1 MLAPR
6 VRSVFDRGVFC
17 HVAVSTASGPH
28 LTPMVFAVAG
38 DRIWVTT
45 SRGTVKA
52 RTWRHDDRVVGLVR
66 AGEDAVAFGGR
77 AIRHDA
83 LDPST
88 WTRSL
93 LESPLVALATAR
105 FTTRNARFFAG
116 YAVDAN
122 RVPLAWTPPGRV
134 FVALELERT
143 ALLERGHV
151 VETWGEWSHA
161 VPSRSAFAR
170 RRASDGAL
178 IGLPADLREALGDGG
193 DGALALAGA
202 AGGAVI
208 PAAWRLER
216 GGLFAVVSKDA
227 VALAGATTASPRVA
241 LTLDRPSSWRA
252 RHMLG
257 AMVRGTGEIA
267 VLDRLTSG
275 VQAARA
281 LAHGEGDVV
290 VTVRP
295 ERSVWWRGWE
305 SGTVDAA

>member
-6 VRSVFDRGVFC
+6 VRTVLDRGVFC
-17 HVAVSTASGPH
+17 HVAVETSSGPH
-28 LTPMVFAVAG
+28 LTPTVFAIAG

-52 RTWRHDDRVVGLVR
+52 RTWRRDDRVTGLVR
-66 AGEDAVAFGGR
+66 AGDDAVAFGGC

-88 WTRSL
+88 WMRSL
-93 LESPLVALATAR
+93 LEGPLVALATAR
-105 FTTRNARFFAG
+105 FAARNARFFAG

-134 FVALELERT
+134 FVELELERT
-143 ALLERGHV
+143 ALLRSGRV
-151 VETWGEWSHA
+151 VETWGEWPDA
-161 VPSRSAFAR
+161 LPSRSRFSR
-170 RRASDGAL
+170 PRSDGAL
-178 IGLPADLREALGDGG
+178 DGLPDDLRAALGDGG
-193 DGALALAGA
+193 DGALAVRGGS
-202 AGGAVI
+202 GGAVI
-208 PAAWRLER
+208 PATWRVER
-216 GGLFAVVSKDA
+216 GVLYAVVSREA
-227 VALAGATTASPRVA
+227 LALAGPTTASPRVA

-257 AMVRGTGEIA
+257 AMVRGTSEIA
-267 VLDRLTSG
+267 VIDRLTSG
-275 VQAARA
+275 AQAARA
-281 LAHGEGDVV
+281 LAYGDGDVV